1 MRSYICVLMMSYIG
15 GACSAV
21 FGTALTGRRNP
32 LPVNVTVLCVCMMN
46 NTTTHAVVRHQADE
60 TGSPVLPGASACA
73 NNAVY
78 RRTTP
83 TVMRDFIMSCDRS
96 AGRTHVH
103 TGAVP
108 CRFFSHSDDQLVIC
122 YPSHCF
128 YSVATAGR
136 NNSALPAA
144 LARSVGGTES
154 KGSAVNGR
162 EQLAPTIG
170 KWVAACFPGGTIS
183 SEGQIQELVQEAAD
197 AARSDYGVESALE
210 WANGYTFPPGTV
222 DSDMACLVAAKYDFE
237 VMVRERLESLSANR
251 LSAKRVERLRED
263 NPERVLLM
271 DLVVG
276 MKVHVPEEF
285 QPNGHQPRSD
295 LRDIYVEVAP
305 AVNKMLGAVI
315 ADRLAFLLPLDMALQ
330 YVPNLHLSKAH
341 WCPKKGKASG
351 RPLSDLSNVD
361 GTRINT
367 DATAKAATDYYGAIR
382 HPTIEDIARMVHEF
396 WLEAKS
402 RDPRL
407 RQQDLRLW
415 KMDLRG
421 AYTLVHPPVL

>member
-1 MRSYICVLMMSYIG
+1 
-15 GACSAV
+15 
-21 FGTALTGRRNP
+21 
-32 LPVNVTVLCVCMMN
+32 
-46 NTTTHAVVRHQADE
+46 
-60 TGSPVLPGASACA
+60 
-73 NNAVY
+73 
-78 RRTTP
+78 
-83 TVMRDFIMSCDRS
+83 
-96 AGRTHVH
+96 
-103 TGAVP
+103 
-108 CRFFSHSDDQLVIC
+108 
-122 YPSHCF
+122 
-128 YSVATAGR
+128 
-136 NNSALPAA
+136 
-144 LARSVGGTES
+144 
-154 KGSAVNGR
+154 
-162 EQLAPTIG
+162 
-170 KWVAACFPGGTIS
+170 
-183 SEGQIQELVQEAAD
+183 
-197 AARSDYGVESALE
+197 
-210 WANGYTFPPGTV
+210 
-222 DSDMACLVAAKYDFE
+222 MACLVAAKYDFE

-276 MKVHVPEEF
+276 MKVHVPEGF